1 MPFKRRI
8 NPITDELREQISAM
22 QQQIQE
28 QQELLDRINS
38 VISSN
43 IITRTYNTIT
53 GLTNWTIINVYG
65 NGMCECCGQM
75 DNPYWTV
82 HEDHVQ
88 SNLVIVRLPVT
99 FINTDYH
106 VVTGSQTD
114 TTKRRI
120 GAPNCDYGNIHEV
133 GNYKKTTT
141 SFPMNICGHYTKF
154 YFRILGYIK

>member
-8 NPITDELREQISAM
+8 SPITNELREQISTM

-28 QQELLDRINS
+28 QQKLLDQINS
-38 VISSN
+38 MLSSN

-82 HEDHVQ
+82 HEDHVLL
-88 SNLVIVRLPVT
+88 SLVIVRLPVT
-99 FINTDYH
+99 FIDTNYVIT
-106 VVTGSQTD
+106 TGSQTD
-114 TTKRRI
+114 TTKRGI
-120 GAPNCDYGNIHEV
+120 GIAICDYGNVHETPA
-133 GNYKKTTT
+133 YKKTTT
-141 SFPMNICGHYTKF
+141 SFPMNICQHYTKF
-154 YFRILGYIK
+154 YFRILGYIE